1 MRSVRQRN
9 LFGIYFIES
18 EKKRSDNTISHFS
31 LVEETVAAARVSF
44 SGSSRLLDVFPL
56 EICSDTNG

>member
-1 MRSVRQRN
+1 MRSVSQHN

-18 EKKRSDNTISHFS
+18 EKKHSDNMIPHFS
-31 LVEETVAAARVSF
+31 LVEEIVAAACFSF
-44 SGSSRLLDVFPL
+44 SGSSRLLDVLPL